1 MTCAWSYFDGDEPK
15 QDKRKIKIKTEEE
28 EEEICPGQKKASYKS
43 QR

>member
-15 QDKRKIKIKTEEE
+15 QDKQKTNIKTEEE
-28 EEEICPGQKKASYKS
+28 EEEICLGQKKASSKS